1 VRQLPLVI
9 ITGLSGSGKST
20 ALAALEDVGFFC
32 VDNMPVDLL
41 PKFVELPIQSDAD
54 LPGAAFVMDLREKG
68 FVERHA
74 DVLGGLRDG
83 GVRVEI
89 VFLEAGEAVL
99 VQRFSAT
106 RRQHPL
112 ARGQGLAA
120 GIREEAQL
128 LQPLRAAADHVI
140 DTTRFNVHEL
150 KAAIVDKI
158 RGHRPLTPMQVHVL
172 SFGFKYGPAV
182 EADLLVDV
190 RFLRNPYFVPEL
202 KPLDGEHPA
211 IRQYVLDTPEARALI
226 AKYTDLVDY
235 LLPLYEREGKSHLTI
250 AVGCTG
256 GRHRSVAI
264 ARALHDHI
272 AARRP
277 QADLIHRDIQ
287 QPH

>member
-1 VRQLPLVI
+1 VRHLPLII

-20 ALAALEDVGFFC
+20 AVAALEDVGFFC
-32 VDNMPVDLL
+32 VDNMPVELL
-41 PKFVELPIQSDAD
+41 PKFVELPLQSDAE
-54 LPGAAFVMDLREKG
+54 LPGAAFVMDLREKS
-68 FVERHA
+68 FVARHEA
-74 DVLGGLRDG
+74 VLGELRARG
-83 GVRVEI
+83 FRVEI
-89 VFLEAGEAVL
+89 VFLEADEAVL

-140 DTTRFNVHEL
+140 DTSRLNVHEL
-150 KAAIVDKI
+150 KAAVVEKI

-182 EADLLVDV
+182 EADLLLDV
-190 RFLRNPYFVPEL
+190 RFLLNPHFVPEL
-202 KPLDGEHPA
+202 KPLDGEQPA
-211 IRQYVLDTPEARALI
+211 IRRFVLENPEAQALI
-226 AKYTDLVDY
+226 AKYTELIDY
-235 LLPLYEREGKSHLTI
+235 LLPRYEREGKSHLTI

-256 GRHRSVAI
+256 GRHRSVAV

-277 QADLIHRDIQ
+277 QVDLIHRDIR

>member
-1 VRQLPLVI
+1 VRHLPLII

-20 ALAALEDVGFFC
+20 AVAALEDVGFFC
-32 VDNMPVDLL
+32 VDNMPVELL
-41 PKFVELPIQSDAD
+41 PKFVELPLQSDAE

-68 FVERHA
+68 FVARHEA
-74 DVLGGLRDG
+74 VLGGLRARG
-83 GVRVEI
+83 FRVEI
-89 VFLEAGEAVL
+89 VFLEADESVL
-99 VQRFSAT
+99 VQRFSST

-140 DTTRFNVHEL
+140 DTSRLNVHEL
-150 KAAIVDKI
+150 KAAVVEKI

-182 EADLLVDV
+182 EADLLLDV
-190 RFLRNPYFVPEL
+190 RFLLNPHFVPEL
-202 KPLDGEHPA
+202 KPLDGEQPA
-211 IRQYVLDTPEARALI
+211 IRRFVLENPEAQALI
-226 AKYTDLVDY
+226 AKYTELIDY
-235 LLPLYEREGKSHLTI
+235 LLPRYEREGKSHLTI

-256 GRHRSVAI
+256 GRHRSVAV

-277 QADLIHRDIQ
+277 QVDLIHRDIR